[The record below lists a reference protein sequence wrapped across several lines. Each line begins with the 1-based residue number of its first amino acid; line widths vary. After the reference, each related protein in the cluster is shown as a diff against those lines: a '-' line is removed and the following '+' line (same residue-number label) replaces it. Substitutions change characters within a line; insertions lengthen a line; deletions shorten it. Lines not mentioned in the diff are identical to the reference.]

1 MAYKFENGVIRYV
14 KETKE
19 AKQPKEADK
28 QKEEKKGLVDR
39 IFKK

>member
-19 AKQPKEADK
+19 AKQPKEA
-28 QKEEKKGLVDR
+28 QKPKK
-39 IFKK
+39 

>member
-19 AKQPKEADK
+19 TKQPEEAKQPKK
-28 QKEEKKGLVDR
+28 
-39 IFKK
+39 

>member
-19 AKQPKEADK
+19 VKQPKEAK
-28 QKEEKKGLVDR
+28 QPKK
-39 IFKK
+39 